1 MGSDSGEWLQCP
13 RAICTAGTRVWLPKA
28 AARDRGAYTNGD
40 GHSGI
45 RPGISGQCASGWTLG
60 HWFQSCFK
68 LRWPRRTVDRSTEP
82 KSETTRQRVDARKRT
97 VDQSTFAWA
106 QNSIL
111 RIPPSSAAP
120 RSGACA
126 AGLIVPNAGGKPLR
140 LLLPRVSAFSGM
152 WESLSLIFSRE
163 DAASS
168 RRTVYLFRH
177 GNVGRARTPRKT
189 VGASFV
195 LHCGA
200 LLLVIY
206 ASHAIPSAASSLVD
220 EAPVYEKI
228 YYPLP
233 PANSAKPLP
242 RITPV
247 GPGARPGDG
256 AIQALPPAL
265 GSTAHQNELRA
276 VSNPPHPD
284 NFRQTIYQRSSPP
297 DLSIET
303 EIKLPNVILSAPAEL
318 PKPPLNANYAS
329 PIRAARKVTS
339 DEAPTPLAQGSDAP
353 LATFLNPSV
362 TQPRFPRPSAG
373 AAKPTLHGAAG
384 ASRDS
389 GNGEGTNIPDGTD
402 LLVLGVDPA
411 GPATAVSIPAGN
423 RWGSFSISP
432 AGKEPGSA
440 GGVNY
445 GAEGGGKGGIGAGGD
460 GSSGVGPG
468 GEGGGGGNSGP
479 SGVVSVRGAEDGS
492 GTGGQLENQF
502 ALSMV
507 YPVPPTF
514 TVRKNSLVVAV
525 GPMGGGGLD
534 AYGALHCGKIYS
546 IFLSMPGQSW
556 AMQYCVKS
564 STTTK
569 SAPDS
574 RGTVVHLEQGLV
586 PPDAEARF
594 DFRRI
599 PVPPEK
605 AYKKIVL
612 KGTLR
617 DDGVVE
623 NLEVFQGVVPEM
635 DAAARAAFGQWK
647 FKPAMRD
654 GKPVPVEIL
663 IGIPIENSNKALSQ

>member
-1 MGSDSGEWLQCP
+1 MVTVTREFAPEYPGNVHPDRDWVIGSRVALSSGGLAVLSIVRP
-13 RAICTAGTRVWLPKA
+13 SR
-28 AARDRGAYTNGD
+28 
-40 GHSGI
+40 
-45 RPGISGQCASGWTLG
+45 RPG
-60 HWFQSCFK
+60 
-68 LRWPRRTVDRSTEP
+68 P
-82 KSETTRQRVDARKRT
+82 KRQRANARKRT
-97 VDQSTFAWA
+97 VDHSTFAWA

-111 RIPPSSAAP
+111 RIPASPAAP
-120 RSGACA
+120 RSGAGTA
-126 AGLIVPNAGGKPLR
+126 ALSIPSAGGKPLR
-140 LLLPRVSAFSGM
+140 LLLPQASAFAGL

-163 DAASS
+163 AAASS
-168 RRTVYLFRH
+168 RRTVYLFRL
-177 GNVGRARTPRKT
+177 GNVGRARMPGKP
-189 VGASFV
+189 VGASFA

-206 ASHAIPSAASSLVD
+206 ASHAIPSDASSLVN
-220 EAPVYEKI
+220 EAPIYEKI

-233 PANSAKPLP
+233 PTNSANPLP
-242 RITPV
+242 RIAPA
-247 GPGARPGDG
+247 GPGAHPGDG
-256 AIQALPPAL
+256 AIQALPPAF

-297 DLSIET
+297 DLRLET
-303 EIKLPNVILSAPAEL
+303 EMKLPNVVLSAPGEV
-318 PKPPLNANYAS
+318 PKPSLRANDAS
-329 PIRAARKVTS
+329 PTRAARQVTS
-339 DEAPTPLAQGSDAP
+339 DAAPVPAAPGSDSP
-353 LATFLNPSV
+353 LATFLKPS
-362 TQPRFPRPSAG
+362 TAQPRLPIPSAG
-373 AAKPTLHGAAG
+373 AAKPTLHSAAAG
-384 ASRDS
+384 RWDAGS
-389 GNGEGTNIPDGTD
+389 GKGTNIPDGTD

-423 RWGSFSISP
+423 RWGNFSISP
-432 AGKEPGSA
+432 AGEQPGSA
-440 GGVNY
+440 GGVSY
-445 GAEGGGKGGIGAGGD
+445 GIEGGGKGGIGAGGD
-460 GSSGVGPG
+460 GSTGMGPG
-468 GEGGGGGNSGP
+468 GDGGGGGNSEP
-479 SGVVSVRGAEDGS
+479 PGVVSVKGAEDGTA
-492 GTGGQLENQF
+492 TGGQLENEF

-507 YPVPPTF
+507 YPVPSTF
-514 TVRKNSLVVAV
+514 TVRKNSLVVTV

-564 STTTK
+564 STATK
-569 SAPDS
+569 SATDS

-586 PPDAEARF
+586 PPDAETRF
-594 DFRRI
+594 DFRRV

-617 DDGVVE
+617 VDGVVE

-663 IGIPIENSNKALSQ
+663 IGIPIENSSKALSQ

>member
-1 MGSDSGEWLQCP
+1 MD
-13 RAICTAGTRVWLPKA
+13 
-28 AARDRGAYTNGD
+28 
-40 GHSGI
+40 H
-45 RPGISGQCASGWTLG
+45 
-60 HWFQSCFK
+60 
-68 LRWPRRTVDRSTEP
+68 
-82 KSETTRQRVDARKRT
+82 
-97 VDQSTFAWA
+97 STFVWA

-111 RIPPSSAAP
+111 RIPPSAIGPRAGADAA
-120 RSGACA
+120 A
-126 AGLIVPNAGGKPLR
+126 LIMPNAGGRSPR
-140 LLLPRVSAFSGM
+140 LLLPPTNAFAGVR
-152 WESLSLIFSRE
+152 ESLLLIFSRE
-163 DAASS
+163 DRAAS

-177 GNVGRARTPRKT
+177 GNVGRAPMPGKT
-189 VGASFV
+189 VGASFA

-200 LLLVIY
+200 LLLAIY
-206 ASHAIPSAASSLVD
+206 AGHAIPSAALSLVD
-220 EAPVYEKI
+220 DAPTYEII

-242 RITPV
+242 RITPA
-247 GPGARPGDG
+247 GPGAHPGDG
-256 AIQALPPAL
+256 AIHESPPAF
-265 GSTAHQNELRA
+265 GSSAQQHELRA
-276 VSNPPHPD
+276 VSNPAHPD

-297 DLSIET
+297 DLRIET
-303 EIKLPNVILSAPAEL
+303 EMNLPNVVLSTPSEV
-318 PKPPLNANYAS
+318 PKLPLNANYAS

-339 DEAPTPLAQGSDAP
+339 DEAPTPQAQGPDSP
-353 LATFLNPSV
+353 LATFLKPPV
-362 TQPRFPRPSAG
+362 TQPRLPIPVSG
-373 AAKPTLHGAAG
+373 AAKPTLNGTAG
-384 ASRDS
+384 GRRDS
-389 GNGEGTNIPDGTD
+389 GSGEGANIPDGAD

-411 GPATAVSIPAGN
+411 GPATVVSIPAGN
-423 RWGSFSISP
+423 RWGNFSISP
-432 AGKEPGSA
+432 AGKQPGSA
-440 GGVNY
+440 GGVTY
-445 GAEGGGKGGIGAGGD
+445 GTVAGGKGGIGAGGD
-460 GSSGVGPG
+460 GSTGMGPG
-468 GEGGGGGNSGP
+468 GEGGGGGNSGA
-479 SGVVSVRGAEDGS
+479 SGVVSIKGAEGGS
-492 GTGGQLENQF
+492 VTGGQLENEF
-502 ALSMV
+502 ALNMV

-564 STTTK
+564 STATKATT
-569 SAPDS
+569 DS
-574 RGTVVHLEQGLV
+574 RGTIVHLEQGLV

-623 NLEVFQGVVPEM
+623 NLEVFQGVAPEM

-663 IGIPIENSNKALSQ
+663 IGIPIENSSKALSP

>member
-1 MGSDSGEWLQCP
+1 MD
-13 RAICTAGTRVWLPKA
+13 
-28 AARDRGAYTNGD
+28 
-40 GHSGI
+40 H
-45 RPGISGQCASGWTLG
+45 
-60 HWFQSCFK
+60 
-68 LRWPRRTVDRSTEP
+68 
-82 KSETTRQRVDARKRT
+82 
-97 VDQSTFAWA
+97 STFAWA

-111 RIPPSSAAP
+111 RIPPSAVGP
-120 RSGACA
+120 HKA
-126 AGLIVPNAGGKPLR
+126 AGAAALIIPNAGGRSPR
-140 LLLPRVSAFSGM
+140 LLLPPASAFAGM
-152 WESLSLIFSRE
+152 WESLLLIFSRE
-163 DAASS
+163 DQASS

-177 GNVGRARTPRKT
+177 GNVGRAPMPGKT
-189 VGASFV
+189 VGASFA

-206 ASHAIPSAASSLVD
+206 ASHAIPSTAASLAD
-220 EAPVYEKI
+220 EAPTYEII

-242 RITPV
+242 RITPA
-247 GPGARPGDG
+247 GPGAHPGDG
-256 AIQALPPAL
+256 AFRESLPAF
-265 GSTAHQNELRA
+265 GSSAQQHELRV
-276 VSNPPHPD
+276 VSNPAHPD

-297 DLSIET
+297 DLRIES
-303 EIKLPNVILSAPAEL
+303 EIKLPNVLLSAPAGV

-329 PIRAARKVTS
+329 PTRAARKVTS
-339 DEAPTPLAQGSDAP
+339 DEAPTRVAQGSDSP
-353 LATFLNPSV
+353 LATFLKPSV
-362 TQPRFPRPSAG
+362 TQPRLPIPVSG
-373 AAKPTLHGAAG
+373 ATKPTLNGAARG
-384 ASRDS
+384 RRDS
-389 GNGEGTNIPDGTD
+389 VSGEGANIPDGTD

-411 GPATAVSIPAGN
+411 GPATMVSIPAGN
-423 RWGSFSISP
+423 RWGNFSISP
-432 AGKEPGSA
+432 AGKEPGSV

-445 GAEGGGKGGIGAGGD
+445 GVVAGGKGGIGAGGD
-460 GSSGVGPG
+460 GSTGLGPG
-468 GEGGGGGNSGP
+468 GEGGGGGNSGT
-479 SGVVSVRGAEDGS
+479 SGVISVKGAEGGS
-492 GTGGQLENQF
+492 GTGGQLENEF

-534 AYGALHCGKIYS
+534 AYGALQCGKIYS

-564 STTTK
+564 STATKTTT
-569 SAPDS
+569 DS
-574 RGTVVHLEQGLV
+574 RGTIVHLEQGLV

-594 DFRRI
+594 DFRRL
-599 PVPPEK
+599 PVPPER

-635 DAAARAAFGQWK
+635 DAAARAAFGQWR
-647 FKPAMRD
+647 FRPAMRD

-663 IGIPIENSNKALSQ
+663 IGIPIENSSKALSQ

>member
-1 MGSDSGEWLQCP
+1 M
-13 RAICTAGTRVWLPKA
+13 
-28 AARDRGAYTNGD
+28 
-40 GHSGI
+40 
-45 RPGISGQCASGWTLG
+45 
-60 HWFQSCFK
+60 
-68 LRWPRRTVDRSTEP
+68 RWPRSTADRSTKP
-82 KSETTRQRVDARKRT
+82 QSETTRQRVNARKRT
-97 VDQSTFAWA
+97 VDHSTFAWA

-111 RIPPSSAAP
+111 RIPPPSTAS
-120 RSGACA
+120 RSGAGA
-126 AGLIVPNAGGKPLR
+126 AALIIPSAGGKPLR
-140 LLLPRVSAFSGM
+140 LLIPRASAFSGV
-152 WESLSLIFSRE
+152 WESLSLIFSRQQ
-163 DAASS
+163 AASS
-168 RRTVYLFRH
+168 RRTIYLFRH
-177 GNVGRARTPRKT
+177 GNLGRARAPRKT
-189 VGASFV
+189 VGASFA

-200 LLLVIY
+200 LLLLIY
-206 ASHAIPSAASSLVD
+206 ASHAIPSDASSLVN
-220 EAPVYEKI
+220 EAPTYERI

-242 RITPV
+242 RIAPA

-256 AIQALPPAL
+256 AIQALAPAL

-276 VSNPPHPD
+276 VSNPAHPD

-297 DLSIET
+297 ELRIET
-303 EIKLPNVILSAPAEL
+303 EIKLPNVVLSAPSEP
-318 PKPPLNANYAS
+318 PKPSLSADNAS
-329 PIRAARKVTS
+329 PTRAAHKVTS
-339 DEAPTPLAQGSDAP
+339 EEAPTPLAQGSDSP
-353 LATFLNPSV
+353 LATFLKPSV
-362 TQPRFPRPSAG
+362 TQPRLPMPTAG

-384 ASRDS
+384 GRRDS
-389 GNGEGTNIPDGTD
+389 GNGDGANIPDGTD

-423 RWGSFSISP
+423 RWGNFSISP

-440 GGVNY
+440 GGVDY
-445 GAEGGGKGGIGAGGD
+445 GTEGGGKGGIGAGGD
-460 GSSGVGPG
+460 GSTGMGPG
-468 GEGGGGGNSGP
+468 GGGGGGGNAGP
-479 SGVVSVRGAEDGS
+479 AGVVSVKGAEDGS
-492 GTGGQLENQF
+492 GTGGQLGNAF

-525 GPMGGGGLD
+525 GPMGGGGLN

-564 STTTK
+564 SSTATK
-569 SAPDS
+569 SAEDS

-586 PPDAEARF
+586 PPDVEARF

-599 PVPPEK
+599 PVPAEK

-663 IGIPIENSNKALSQ
+663 IGIPIENSSKALSQ

>member
-1 MGSDSGEWLQCP
+1 
-13 RAICTAGTRVWLPKA
+13 
-28 AARDRGAYTNGD
+28 
-40 GHSGI
+40 
-45 RPGISGQCASGWTLG
+45 
-60 HWFQSCFK
+60 
-68 LRWPRRTVDRSTEP
+68 VDH
-82 KSETTRQRVDARKRT
+82 
-97 VDQSTFAWA
+97 STFAWA

-111 RIPPSSAAP
+111 KIPPSSIAP
-120 RSGACA
+120 RSGAGA
-126 AGLIVPNAGGKPLR
+126 AALNIPNAGGKPLR
-140 LLLPRVSAFSGM
+140 LLVPPASAFTGIR
-152 WESLSLIFSRE
+152 ESLALILSRQ

-177 GNVGRARTPRKT
+177 GNLGRARTPRKT

-200 LLLVIY
+200 LLLLIY
-206 ASHAIPSAASSLVD
+206 ASHAIPSDASTLLN

-242 RITPV
+242 RIAPA

-256 AIQALPPAL
+256 AIQALPPSL

-297 DLSIET
+297 DLPIET
-303 EIKLPNVILSAPAEL
+303 EIKLPNVVLSAPSEL
-318 PKPPLNANYAS
+318 PKLPLNANYAS
-329 PIRAARKVTS
+329 PTRAARKVTS
-339 DEAPTPLAQGSDAP
+339 DEAPTPLAQGSDSP
-353 LATFLNPSV
+353 LASFLKTSEA
-362 TQPRFPRPSAG
+362 QPRLPIPSAG
-373 AAKPTLHGAAG
+373 EAKPSLRGAAG
-384 ASRDS
+384 GRTDS

-411 GPATAVSIPAGN
+411 GPATGVSIPAGN
-423 RWGSFSISP
+423 RWGNFSISP

-445 GAEGGGKGGIGAGGD
+445 GMEGGGKGGIGAGGD
-460 GSSGVGPG
+460 GSTGVGPG

-479 SGVVSVRGAEDGS
+479 SGVVSVKGAENGS
-492 GTGGQLENQF
+492 GAGGQLENQF

-564 STTTK
+564 STAAK
-569 SAPDS
+569 SAADS
-574 RGTVVHLEQGLV
+574 RGTVVLMEQGLV
-586 PPDAEARF
+586 PPDVAARF

-623 NLEVFQGVVPEM
+623 NLEVYQGVVPEM

-647 FKPAMRD
+647 FKPAMRA

-663 IGIPIENSNKALSQ
+663 IGIPIENSSKPLSQ

>member
-1 MGSDSGEWLQCP
+1 MD
-13 RAICTAGTRVWLPKA
+13 
-28 AARDRGAYTNGD
+28 
-40 GHSGI
+40 H
-45 RPGISGQCASGWTLG
+45 
-60 HWFQSCFK
+60 
-68 LRWPRRTVDRSTEP
+68 
-82 KSETTRQRVDARKRT
+82 
-97 VDQSTFAWA
+97 STFTWA

-111 RIPPSSAAP
+111 RIPPSAVAP
-120 RSGACA
+120 RPGAGT
-126 AGLIVPNAGGKPLR
+126 AGLIIPNAGGKPLR
-140 LLLPRVSAFSGM
+140 LLLPTASSFAGM
-152 WESLSLIFSRE
+152 WESLSLIFTRE
-163 DAASS
+163 DGASS

-177 GNVGRARTPRKT
+177 GNVGRVRMPRKT
-189 VGASFV
+189 VGASLA
-195 LHCGA
+195 LHCCA
-200 LLLVIY
+200 LALVIY
-206 ASHAIPSAASSLVD
+206 ASHAIPSDAASLVD
-220 EAPVYEKI
+220 DPPVYEKI

-242 RITPV
+242 RIAPA

-265 GSTAHQNELRA
+265 GSSARQNELRA
-276 VSNPPHPD
+276 VSNPAHPD

-297 DLSIET
+297 DLRIET
-303 EIKLPNVILSAPAEL
+303 EIKLPNVVLSAPSEV
-318 PKPPLNANYAS
+318 PKPSLSADNAS
-329 PIRAARKVTS
+329 PTRATHKATS
-339 DEAPTPLAQGSDAP
+339 DEAPALTAQGSDSP
-353 LATFLNPSV
+353 LATFLKPAV
-362 TQPRFPRPSAG
+362 TQPRLAIPISG
-373 AAKPTLHGAAG
+373 AAKPTLNGAAG
-384 ASRDS
+384 GHRDS
-389 GNGEGTNIPDGTD
+389 GNGEGANTPDGTD

-423 RWGSFSISP
+423 RWGNFSISP

-445 GAEGGGKGGIGAGGD
+445 GAEGGGKAGIGAGGD
-460 GSSGVGPG
+460 GSSGEGPG
-468 GEGGGGGNSGP
+468 GEGGGGGSSGP
-479 SGVVSVRGAEDGS
+479 SGVVSVKGAESGS
-492 GTGGQLENQF
+492 GSGGQLENEF
-502 ALSMV
+502 ALSLV

-525 GPMGGGGLD
+525 GPMGGGGLN

-564 STTTK
+564 S
-569 SAPDS
+569 SATRS
-574 RGTVVHLEQGLV
+574 AAGSGGTVIHLEQGLV
-586 PPDAEARF
+586 PPDAETRF
-594 DFRRI
+594 DFHRL

-623 NLEVFQGVVPEM
+623 NLEVFQGVLAEM
-635 DAAARAAFGQWK
+635 DAAARAAFGKWK

-663 IGIPIENSNKALSQ
+663 VGIPIENSSKALSQ

>member
-1 MGSDSGEWLQCP
+1 MDGQ
-13 RAICTAGTRVWLPKA
+13 RATTW
-28 AARDRGAYTNGD
+28 
-40 GHSGI
+40 S
-45 RPGISGQCASGWTLG
+45 LG
-60 HWFQSCFK
+60 HWLQIC
-68 LRWPRRTVDRSTEP
+68 LRLARPRSISFGVVCSTEP
-82 KSETTRQRVDARKRT
+82 KQESKRQRVNTSKRT
-97 VDQSTFAWA
+97 VDHSTFAWA

-111 RIPPSSAAP
+111 RIPPSAVGPHA
-120 RSGACA
+120 A
-126 AGLIVPNAGGKPLR
+126 AGAAALIIPNAGGRSPR
-140 LLLPRVSAFSGM
+140 LLLPPANAFAGM
-152 WESLSLIFSRE
+152 WGSLLLIFSRE
-163 DAASS
+163 DRASS

-177 GNVGRARTPRKT
+177 GNVGRAPMPGKT
-189 VGASFV
+189 VGASFA

-206 ASHAIPSAASSLVD
+206 ASHAIPSAAASLAD
-220 EAPVYEKI
+220 EAPNYEII

-242 RITPV
+242 RITPA
-247 GPGARPGDG
+247 GPGAHPGDG
-256 AIQALPPAL
+256 AFRESLPAF
-265 GSTAHQNELRA
+265 GSSAQQHELRV
-276 VSNPPHPD
+276 VSNPAHPD

-297 DLSIET
+297 DLRIES
-303 EIKLPNVILSAPAEL
+303 EIKLPNVLLSAPSEV
-318 PKPPLNANYAS
+318 PRPPLNANYAS
-329 PIRAARKVTS
+329 PTRAARKVTS
-339 DEAPTPLAQGSDAP
+339 DEAPTPLAQGSDSP
-353 LATFLNPSV
+353 LATFLKPSV
-362 TQPRFPRPSAG
+362 TQPRLPIPVSG
-373 AAKPTLHGAAG
+373 ATKPTLNGAAG
-384 ASRDS
+384 GRRNS
-389 GNGEGTNIPDGTD
+389 GSGEGANIPDGTD

-411 GPATAVSIPAGN
+411 GPTTMVSIPAGN
-423 RWGSFSISP
+423 RWGNFSISP
-432 AGKEPGSA
+432 AGKEPGSV

-445 GAEGGGKGGIGAGGD
+445 GIVAGGKGGIGAGGD
-460 GSSGVGPG
+460 GSTGMGPG

-479 SGVVSVRGAEDGS
+479 SGVVSVKGAEGGS
-492 GTGGQLENQF
+492 GAGGQLENEF

-534 AYGALHCGKIYS
+534 AYGALQCGKIYS

-564 STTTK
+564 STATKTTT
-569 SAPDS
+569 DS
-574 RGTVVHLEQGLV
+574 RGTIVHLEQGLV
-586 PPDAEARF
+586 SPEAEARF
-594 DFRRI
+594 DFRRL

-647 FKPAMRD
+647 FRPAMRD

-663 IGIPIENSNKALSQ
+663 IGIPIENSSKALSQ